1 MLSTSPISKISRLGL
16 SSFQREKLGLEA
28 VKNKLGETTRKL
40 KRASEFRAALDILL
54 DSNIDF
60 WVLKGIELSQ
70 RNYGD
75 PMARTFGDLDILVP
89 DKVKVGQLR
98 TYLLERGWLDKF
110 PDEWIE
116 DQPRRDWYMDLRHHI
131 SLIDP
136 VHQISVELHWQLD
149 YRFLKLPENKLQE
162 ILGSETD
169 DMEILGRTVKVLKP
183 ELEYVFLLS
192 HATRHGWSYLKWLVD
207 MHHFPKSQIDSTKLQ
222 YWIDFFRLSRPY
234 HLFLALESKYLE
246 GETFPSTHIPSYLVN
261 YCSYRME
268 LPEHHLPV
276 SLYSS
281 YRSFKYD
288 MLLSRDWRDFLAIV
302 DLTLIRFPD
311 IFETKLP
318 FRFLYYF
325 YRPLGILLRRKKD
338 VSRPN

>member
-1 MLSTSPISKISRLGL
+1 MSQRVSLTRITRLGL
-16 SSFQREKLGLEA
+16 SSFQREKLGLES
-28 VKNKLGETTRKL
+28 VKNKLSETTRKL
-40 KRASEFRAALDILL
+40 KRASEFRVALDILL
-54 DSNIDF
+54 DSKIDF

-89 DKVKVGQLR
+89 NKVQIGQLR
-98 TYLLERGWLDKF
+98 TYLLGRGWLDKF
-110 PDEWIE
+110 ADEWIE

-136 VHQISVELHWQLD
+136 IHQISVELHWQLD
-149 YRFLKLPENKLQE
+149 YRFLKLTENKLQE

-234 HLFLALESKYLE
+234 NLFLALEAKYLE
-246 GETFPSTHIPSYLVN
+246 SINPPSQTIPSYLVD
-261 YCSYRME
+261 YCSYRLE
-268 LPEHHLPV
+268 LPEHHMPV

-281 YRSFKYD
+281 YRSFRYEVI
-288 MLLSRDWRDFLAIV
+288 LCRDWHDLLKIV
-302 DLTLIRFPD
+302 DFTLIRATD
-311 IFETKLP
+311 IFETKLSY
-318 FRFLYYF
+318 RFLYFF
-325 YRPLGILLRRKKD
+325 YRPIGMIKRKKLKKQ
-338 VSRPN
+338 